1 MTNINITKFKIYSC
15 DGKSPIDVSLG
26 IIHLYYY
33 ESILDNTVRVTCTFV
48 DAGNNTGGKVSGS
61 ILEQI
66 GSNVNAGE
74 KVELQMVDINK
85 QKIYLDGDYSL
96 RVKQIRNVS
105 EDTLKTSYTIDF
117 YSKESI
123 INELVESRV
132 TKRYDGKI
140 TDAVIAILKN
150 DCIKTPKN
158 LEIDRSINDFNFI
171 GNTEK
176 PFYKLAWLAKRCVP
190 DNVANA
196 KGNLAGYFFYET
208 GDNGNGSGGYK
219 FKSIDKM
226 FENTPRRKMI
236 FNNTTGLPVGYT
248 NKILEYFF
256 EDTID
261 IQKKLESGSMFS
273 AELRKF
279 SLFDHGYDG
288 EGRGEFNPSK
298 QFREKNSA
306 GINPIKLGCDILS
319 PTSATRIAQ
328 KLDDVGVLPTGK
340 DAEEQIKNSTKENLT
355 NDQIIRQSSARYN
368 NLYNVKLSIATYA
381 DFGLHAGDL
390 IHCDFPEI
398 SNKKRP
404 TVSKKKSGI
413 YMIAD
418 LCHYID
424 SSGTGWTRMNLV
436 RDTVGRKPF

>member
-1 MTNINITKFKIYSC
+1 MTNVNISKFKIYSC
-15 DGKSPIDVSLG
+15 DGKAPIDVSLASV
-26 IIHLYYY
+26 HLYYY
-33 ESILDNTVRVTCTFV
+33 ESILDNTVRVTSTFV
-48 DAGNNTGGKVSGS
+48 DAGNNTNGSISGS

-74 KVELQMVDINK
+74 KVELQMVDAEN

-96 RVKQIRNVS
+96 RVKQIRNIS

-140 TDAVIAILKN
+140 TDAVIAILKR
-150 DCIKTPKN
+150 DCIKTLKN
-158 LEIDRSINDFNFI
+158 LEIDKSINDFNFI

-176 PFYKLAWLAKRCVP
+176 PFYKLTWLAKRCVP
-190 DNVANA
+190 EIPNA
-196 KGNLAGYFFYET
+196 KGNLAGYFFYEI
-208 GDNGNGSGGYK
+208 GDNGFGRGGYK

-226 FENTPRRKMI
+226 FESPPRRKMI

-248 NKILEYFF
+248 NKILEYSF
-256 EDTID
+256 DSTID

-273 AELRKF
+273 TELRKTN
-279 SLFDHGYDG
+279 LFDNKYDG
-288 EGRGEFNPSK
+288 EKRNEFNGTK
-298 QFREKNSA
+298 QLQEKNTA
-306 GINPIKLGCDILS
+306 GLTPIKLGCGILTPES
-319 PTSATRIAQ
+319 STKIIQ

-340 DAEEQIKNSTKENLT
+340 SAKKQIENSKEQNLT
-355 NDQIIRQSSARYN
+355 NDEIVRQSSSRYN
-368 NLYNVKLSIATYA
+368 NLFNVKLSIATYA

-390 IHCDFPEI
+390 VHCDFPEI

-404 TVSKKKSGI
+404 VVSKKKSGI
-413 YMIAD
+413 YMIVD
-418 LCHYID
+418 LCHYVD
-424 SSGTGWTRMNLV
+424 ASGMGWTRMNLV